1 MGGAAA
7 NGRGGARHAARAHG
21 LATAQLGELRA
32 LGVGVA
38 IDDFGT
44 GFTSLTQ
51 LRTLPMTHVKID
63 RSFTADLVGE
73 HSARV
78 RPIVSGIVQ
87 LGHSLGL
94 KVVAEGVETHAHL
107 EVVRELGAELAQG
120 YLLSGR
126 APLSMG

>member
-1 MGGAAA
+1 M
-7 NGRGGARHAARAHG
+7 
-21 LATAQLGELRA
+21 
-32 LGVGVA
+32 A

-94 KVVAEGVETHAHL
+94 KVVAEGIETHAHL